1 MYFAVGWPKY
11 YGANNIKN
19 NQPCGF
25 KFNRDRSILAV
36 LTEDTL
42 TLWYCRP
49 FVVIVSYRRSRTSV
63 DEFGGNEDF
72 AWKFDS
78 SAIVIKT
85 SNGGLIFYELKL
97 SKGDS
102 GQLYVLKNQRN
113 IGNPNYKI
121 SYDVP
126 AILLSETTPISIV
139 GGVSSLSIKRNEIF
153 VASRLG
159 ILHRVYW
166 NGTVDKEL
174 SLPVS
179 SIPFSLD
186 LETPIESAQYLKS
199 SESDIRDMQYSA
211 LLGGFAIVLRNG
223 RGGFLSASTSKFEPQ
238 DVLAIWARDLTQAT
252 CVKLNHKFRIIAYGC
267 THGGCMLYSFD
278 EVTGALQFSHKI
290 ELQTKHFLTSINQVD
305 AVENLCFS
313 PDGHVLAVSWVGG
326 GFAVWSVFGS
336 FLFCSL
342 DSSSHGLQGDV
353 FCGKP
358 WHVSAMEWSV
368 EGYNL
373 LLAIEKP
380 LEDKWS
386 GTGEIV
392 HIPFVK
398 SVLTANP
405 CVANHHHLVLQG
417 ETCLY
422 LSTADVI
429 SDTRTHLHD
438 AFGIEGSGFDCHDGS
453 NSPSSTKHWQIVQY
467 PQIYIEKNWPIR
479 SVAVDE
485 SGMYFAIAGRMGVAH
500 YSLLSRRWKLFGNES
515 QEQSIYCRGGLLWWN
530 EFLVIACYN
539 MHSGSDQIRFYP
551 RLSNLDNAFAS
562 EINLTC
568 SPFLINILDNILLV
582 YCSDCKLTFYC
593 LDKLAE
599 GESDHIQISRM
610 QDVSLV
616 PHVPHPLS
624 VIEITL
630 SMACFEQGCVS
641 SSISRVESLLVNIGG
656 KLMMLQRLHEKEK
669 RKKMQFSAP
678 VVLASCV
685 EGIWS
690 SLKTSSTDKQHLV
703 EALWLNCG
711 VSGMKVWLPLF
722 PGDDEKP
729 PNFLSK
735 RIMLPIQMS
744 LCPLVV
750 LSKEALVVGAASEP
764 VHLNLSSNLP
774 ISPEEPFPLYALER
788 PAQVYLHHLLRQL
801 LRRNLGIH
809 ALRIARS
816 CSELLYFPHVLELM
830 LHEILEEEATASE
843 PLPDAMLPRIVAF
856 IQEFPEYL
864 QTVVH
869 CARKTEVALWS
880 YLFAAVGNPRNL
892 FEKCLEDGY
901 LETAAS
907 YLIILQNL
915 ETPEVSKQLATIL
928 LEATLSSDKYEIA
941 RDLVRF
947 LGSIKVSDF
956 DSPPQSPCIKTLVMS
971 SALPSLVD
979 DEEDDLTPLPQGIQ
993 SHSQSGSSRMSPRPP
1008 LTRISSSDK
1017 LQNIRPYEKSASRG
1031 RHTSEDRSLTGKGS
1045 VSGRKWDS
1053 QEHIEG
1059 PGGSQHIVFRYA
1071 REDAPEGFF
1080 LDTILNR
1087 HSRKLLSSNRLK
1099 DLGRFSAY
1107 LDFNLREWL
1116 RKERDRAAIVNDFIE
1131 AFLSIHR
1138 QFDWPFPSRTTVNAI
1153 TTESLSLRT
1162 SFLSSSGNRLI
1173 WENHDNT
1180 VPNNSPNIED
1190 IQTALSEVEL
1200 KGVQVEQSEA
1210 SSVSFSL
1217 DDDPEGLEDST
1228 WSYDTNI
1235 KDLDDFAGQV
1245 PGPRQADREIRFLLQ
1260 AMSDSYCF
1268 DWSLLLSLA
1277 LRDAPLV
1284 NQVIEDI
1291 LLLGMDEL
1299 ALENFI
1305 RLRDGIKTLEN
1316 WANHECLGY
1325 SAFFGQFKTQWQA
1338 LSEAI
1343 STVATRLAEN
1353 QMTSRNVEQQ
1363 ENIDEGT
1370 IFNEMNEVTDED
1382 KVESSDPYDCVVS

>member
-1 MYFAVGWPKY
+1 
-11 YGANNIKN
+11 
-19 NQPCGF
+19 
-25 KFNRDRSILAV
+25 
-36 LTEDTL
+36 
-42 TLWYCRP
+42 
-49 FVVIVSYRRSRTSV
+49 
-63 DEFGGNEDF
+63 
-72 AWKFDS
+72 
-78 SAIVIKT
+78 
-85 SNGGLIFYELKL
+85 
-97 SKGDS
+97 
-102 GQLYVLKNQRN
+102 
-113 IGNPNYKI
+113 
-121 SYDVP
+121 
-126 AILLSETTPISIV
+126 
-139 GGVSSLSIKRNEIF
+139 
-153 VASRLG
+153 
-159 ILHRVYW
+159 
-166 NGTVDKEL
+166 
-174 SLPVS
+174 
-179 SIPFSLD
+179 
-186 LETPIESAQYLKS
+186 
-199 SESDIRDMQYSA
+199 MQYSA
-211 LLGGFAIVLRNG
+211 LLGGFAIVLENG

-238 DVLAIWARDLTQAT
+238 DVLAIWARDLTHAT
-252 CVKLNHKFRIIAYGC
+252 CVKVNHKFRIIAYGC

-290 ELQTKHFLTSINQVD
+290 ELQTKHLLNSSNPVD
-305 AVENLCFS
+305 TVETLCFS
-313 PDGHVLAVSWVGG
+313 PDGHVLAVSWLGG
-326 GFAVWSVFGS
+326 GLAVWSVFGS
-336 FLFCSL
+336 LLFCTL
-342 DSSSHGLQGDV
+342 DSTFHGSQSDV
-353 FCGKP
+353 FCSKP
-358 WHVSAMEWSV
+358 WHVSAMEWGV

-380 LEDKWS
+380 TEDGWS

-429 SDTRTHLHD
+429 SDTRTHLND
-438 AFGIEGSGFDCHDGS
+438 AFGIEGAGFDCQDGAS
-453 NSPSSTKHWQIVQY
+453 SPSSTKHWQIVQY
-467 PQIYIEKNWPIR
+467 PQIYIEKNWPVR

-515 QEQSIYCRGGLLWWN
+515 QEQSIYCRGGLLWWK

-539 MHSGSDQIRFYP
+539 MHSNSDEIRLYP
-551 RLSNLDNAFAS
+551 RFSNLDNAFAS
-562 EINLTC
+562 EIRLTC

-582 YCSDCKLTFYC
+582 YCSDCKLTFYS
-593 LDKLAE
+593 LDKAE
-599 GESDHIQISRM
+599 GESDRLQITRI

-624 VIEITL
+624 VIEVTL

-641 SSISRVESLLVNIGG
+641 SGISRVESLLINIGG
-656 KLMMLQRLHEKEK
+656 KLLMLQRLHEKEK

-678 VVLASCV
+678 VILASCV

-750 LSKEALVVGAASEP
+750 LSEEALVVGAASEP
-764 VHLNLSSNLP
+764 VHFDFSSNESDFLV
-774 ISPEEPFPLYALER
+774 SPEEPFPLYALER

-892 FEKCLEDGY
+892 FQKCLDDGF

-928 LEATLSSDKYEIA
+928 LEATLQSDKYEIA

-956 DSPPQSPCIKTLVMS
+956 DSPPQSPCTKTPVMS
-971 SALPSLVD
+971 TALPSLVD
-979 DEEDDLTPLPQGIQ
+979 DEDDDLTPLPQGIQ
-993 SHSQSGSSRMSPRPP
+993 SHSQSGSRISPRPP

-1017 LQNIRPYEKSASRG
+1017 MRPYEKSPGRG
-1031 RHTSEDRSLTGKGS
+1031 RHMSEERSLMGKSS
-1045 VSGRKWDS
+1045 VSGRKSDS

-1059 PGGSQHIVFRYA
+1059 PEGSQHIVFRYS

-1087 HSRKLLSSNRLK
+1087 HARKLLASNRLK

-1116 RKERDRAAIVNDFIE
+1116 RKERDRAAIINDFIE
-1131 AFLSIHR
+1131 AFLSVHR
-1138 QFDWPFPSRTTVNAI
+1138 QFDWPFPTRTT
-1153 TTESLSLRT
+1153 LSTINSEPSSSTLRAT
-1162 SFLSSSGNRLI
+1162 FLSASGNRLS
-1173 WENHDNT
+1173 WENHEAMSNVMLDT
-1180 VPNNSPNIED
+1180 AD
-1190 IQTALSEVEL
+1190 IQTARSEVEL
-1200 KGVQVEQSEA
+1200 KVVQVEQSEA

-1235 KDLDDFAGQV
+1235 KDLDDFVGQV
-1245 PGPRQADREIRFLLQ
+1245 PGSRQADKEIRFLLQ
-1260 AMSDSYCF
+1260 AMSESHCF

-1305 RLRDGIKTLEN
+1305 RLRDGIKNLEN
-1316 WANHECLGY
+1316 WAQHECQGY
-1325 SAFFGQFKTQWQA
+1325 SAFFGLFKSQWQA

-1353 QMTSRNVEQQ
+1353 QMTSRNTEQQ
-1363 ENIDEGT
+1363 ENIDEGAS
-1370 IFNEMNEVTDED
+1370 FNE
-1382 KVESSDPYDCVVS
+1382 KVEVDVQNNEETSDPYECVLS